1 MRFSEAFTIH
11 RFRSLGKYLHERYN
25 PSMKSS
31 AASLSLAEVTS
42 AQWGM
47 VTSAQ
52 AKAHGVTRLEL
63 SRLATAG
70 HLVRLVH
77 GVYRNAGTPSDEFED
92 LRATW
97 LSTEP
102 GRFATERLGASPLG
116 VTVSGASAARLHRL
130 GDIPADRHEFTTA
143 RRRQT
148 QRPDLRFRQRS
159 LTQQDVTI
167 SAGLPVTTI
176 ERTIADLVEAR
187 TDLSLVAD
195 VLRDAVS
202 KTMVDTATVA
212 RLLAPLAGRHGLRNG
227 DGESLLR
234 QLLESAGLDAE
245 SLARRIASSPTYATL
260 AEVARKVENVA

>member
-1 MRFSEAFTIH
+1 
-11 RFRSLGKYLHERYN
+11 
-25 PSMKSS
+25 MKSS